1 MRDKIL
7 ILACLQLITEFTH
20 IKEFVFERLDTLI
33 FECFGCPSSRQIVL
47 AGGALGKEHVLPLKF
62 VILLLELLKAFV
74 AQTAQFFDRRS
85 SSVCSRLTHNLH
97 DFSVSI
103 RGI

>member
-33 FECFGCPSSRQIVL
+33 FECFGCPSSRQIIL
-47 AGGALGKEHVLPLKF
+47 AGGALGLELVLPQKF
-62 VILLLELLKAFV
+62 IISGLELLQALV
-74 AQTAQFFDRRS
+74 ALTAQVLDRSCS
-85 SSVCSRLTHNLH
+85 SFCPRLTHNLH